1 MLHGLIH
8 WNCKYLYL
16 GLILE
21 IRWNETRLTK
31 SIQVNKINRACGSYQ
46 NFLDRGLLLTNTLL
60 IKGFL
65 GVTLKSLLLIHWNSK
80 YFYLGL
86 YLEIHWNETRL
97 TKSILCNITK
107 SVFIMICLVSASCEE
122 WRYVS
127 FIGIELLYYR
137 PASSYRSNL
146 RYELVIL
153 K

>member
-80 YFYLGL
+80 YFYIGL

-97 TKSILCNITK
+97 TKSILCNNTK

-122 WRYVS
+122 WRYVL